1 MTATTE
7 RPRLT
12 HRQILLLMSGLMAG
26 MLLAAL
32 DQTIVGTALPTI
44 VGKLGGIEHYSWVVT
59 AYLLASTASTPLYG
73 KISDLYG
80 RRPVFLFAIGTFLVG
95 SLLAGMS
102 QNMLS
107 LVAFRGIQGL
117 GAGGLMT
124 LAFTIIS
131 DAVPPRERGRYQG
144 LFGAVFGLSS
154 VAGPL
159 AGGYFAEQ
167 EFHWTLFNHAMVVD
181 GWRWIFYI
189 NLPVGVVALFLCN
202 HVLRLLPHER
212 RDHKIDW
219 LGALFLV
226 TGVSSLLL
234 ALSWGG
240 NEYRWGSST
249 IIGLFILGAAL
260 SSVFL
265 FVEAS
270 AEEPILPLRL
280 FRRPTFSIANAAGFI
295 LGFGMFGS
303 IIYVPLYLQI
313 VKGATPTSSGLLML
327 PMMVGIIFTSIIS
340 GQLISKLGRYKWFP
354 VVGTAVMAAGM
365 VLFVRLGVDTP
376 MWQTFIPMVVI
387 GIGLG
392 LAMQPLILAVQNALE
407 LRDMGAGT
415 SAATFFRS
423 LGGSFGV
430 AALGAIMTNRLTAEL
445 QPRVAAAIGQLP
457 VAIREKMAGAGA
469 GAFSINDPKAIKAL
483 PGIVRRAVEEG
494 FVAALHPLFLVSA
507 GVTLLAVVLCVMLP
521 DRELKGAAPAADP
534 DAGKPAIEDEDP
546 ETAAAE
552 MEAKAATMI

>member
-1 MTATTE
+1 
-7 RPRLT
+7 
-12 HRQILLLMSGLMAG
+12 MSGLMAG

-73 KISDLYG
+73 KVSDLYG
-80 RRPVFLFAIGTFLVG
+80 RRPVFLFAIVTFLVG

-102 QNMLS
+102 QNMVS
-107 LVAFRGIQGL
+107 LIAFRGIQGL

-131 DAVPPRERGRYQG
+131 DAVSPRERGRYQG

-159 AGGYFAEQ
+159 AGGYFAE
-167 EFHWTLFNHAMVVD
+167 HD
-181 GWRWIFYI
+181 WRWIFYI
-189 NLPVGVVALFLCN
+189 NLPIGIAALFLSN

-219 LGALFLV
+219 LGAVFLV
-226 TGVSSLLL
+226 TGASAILL

-240 NEYRWGSST
+240 QKGSSGYAWSSPT
-249 IIGLFILGAAL
+249 IIGLLVAGAVL
-260 SSVFL
+260 SVVFL
-265 FVEAS
+265 LVEARAS
-270 AEEPILPLRL
+270 EPILPLRL

-313 VKGATPTSSGLLML
+313 VKGETPTASGLLML

-340 GQLISKLGRYKWFP
+340 GQMISKLGRYKWFP
-354 VVGTAVMAAGM
+354 VAGTLVMAVGL
-365 VLFVRLGVDTP
+365 VLFVRLGVTTP
-376 MWQTFIPMVVI
+376 LWETFIPMVVI

-392 LAMQPLILAVQNALE
+392 LAMQPLILAVQNAVD

-415 SAATFFRS
+415 STATFFRS

-430 AALGAIMTNRLTAEL
+430 ATLGAVMTNRLAIEL
-445 QPRVAAAIGQLP
+445 QPRIEAATRQLP
-457 VAIREKMAGAGA
+457 LQIQQKLASAMPHGV
-469 GAFSINDPKAIKAL
+469 SINDPKSIKAL
-483 PGIVRRAVEEG
+483 PDLVRHAIEEG
-494 FVAALHPLFLVSA
+494 FVAALHPVFLMSA
-507 GVTLLAVVLCVMLP
+507 AVTVLAVVLCLALP
-521 DRELKGAAPAADP
+521 DRELKGAGPAGSAEP
-534 DAGKPAIEDEDP
+534 GAGDED
-546 ETAAAE
+546 TAD
-552 MEAKAATMI
+552 MEAKAATMM

>member
-1 MTATTE
+1 MTTATTTAAIE
-7 RPRLT
+7 RPRLS

-73 KISDLYG
+73 KVSDLYG

-95 SLLAGMS
+95 SLLAG
-102 QNMLS
+102 LS
-107 LVAFRGIQGL
+107 WGMGPLIAFRGIQGL

-159 AGGYFAEQ
+159 VGGYFAE
-167 EFHWTLFNHAMVVD
+167 HD
-181 GWRWIFYI
+181 WRWIFYI
-189 NLPVGVVALFLCN
+189 NLPVGIVALFLSN
-202 HVLRLLPHER
+202 HVLGLLTHHR
-212 RDHKIDW
+212 REHRIDW
-219 LGALFLV
+219 WGALALV
-226 TGVSSLLL
+226 VGVSAVLLG
-234 ALSWGG
+234 LSWGG
-240 NEYRWGSST
+240 KEYAWSSPT
-249 IIGLFILGAAL
+249 IIGLFVGGVVVSA
-260 SSVFL
+260 VFL
-265 FVEAS
+265 YIESRAT
-270 AEEPILPLRL
+270 EPILPLRL
-280 FRRPTFSIANAAGFI
+280 FRRPTFSIANAATFI

-313 VKGATPTSSGLLML
+313 VKGATPTASGLLLL
-327 PMMVGIIFTSIIS
+327 PMMVGIIFTSIVS
-340 GQLISKLGRYKWFP
+340 GQMISRLGRYKWFP
-354 VVGTAVMAAGM
+354 VAGTLIMAIGM
-365 VLFVRLGVDTP
+365 MLFTGLGVDTP
-376 MWQTFIPMVVI
+376 LWRTFIPMVVI
-387 GIGLG
+387 GVGLG
-392 LAMQPLILAVQNALE
+392 LAMQPLILAVQNAVD

-415 SAATFFRS
+415 STATFFRS

-430 AALGAIMTNRLTAEL
+430 AALGAIMTNRLSTEL
-445 QPRVAAAIGQLP
+445 QPRVAAAAGKLP
-457 VAIREKMAGAGA
+457 PAVREKFGSALSGGI
-469 GAFSINDPKAIKAL
+469 SINDPKSIKAL
-483 PGIVRRAVEEG
+483 PELLRRAIEEG

-507 GVTLLAVVLCVMLP
+507 VVTLLAVVCCLALP
-521 DRELKGAAPAADP
+521 NRELKGAAPAEVA
-534 DAGKPAIEDEDP
+534 KPALEDEDE

-552 MEAKAATMI
+552 MEAKAATLI

>member
-1 MTATTE
+1 MTATVE

-12 HRQILLLMSGLMAG
+12 HQQILLLMSGLMAG

-44 VGKLGGIEHYSWVVT
+44 VGKLGGLDKYSWVVT

-73 KISDLYG
+73 KVSDLYG

-102 QNMLS
+102 WGMVPLI
-107 LVAFRGIQGL
+107 AFRGVQGL

-159 AGGYFAEQ
+159 AGGYFAE
-167 EFHWTLFNHAMVVD
+167 HD
-181 GWRWIFYI
+181 WRWIFYI
-189 NLPVGVVALFLCN
+189 NLPIGVVALILSN
-202 HVLRLLPHER
+202 QVLRLLPHER
-212 RDHKIDW
+212 RNHRIDW
-219 LGALFLV
+219 WGALALV
-226 TGVSSLLL
+226 TGVSAILLG
-234 ALSWGG
+234 LSWGG
-240 NEYRWGSST
+240 KEYSWSSPA
-249 IIGLFILGAAL
+249 IIGLFVGGAIVTAL
-260 SSVFL
+260 FL
-265 FVEAS
+265 VIESRAS
-270 AEEPILPLRL
+270 EPILPLRL
-280 FRRPTFSIANAAGFI
+280 FRRTTFSIANAGGFI

-313 VKGATPTSSGLLML
+313 VKGATPTASGLLML
-327 PMMVGIIFTSIIS
+327 PMMVGIIFTSIVS
-340 GQLISKLGRYKWFP
+340 GQLISRRGRYKWFP
-354 VVGTAVMAAGM
+354 VAGTLVMAAGM
-365 VLFVRLGVDTP
+365 ILFSTLGVDTATAVTFLP
-376 MWQTFIPMVVI
+376 MIVI
-387 GIGLG
+387 GVGLG
-392 LAMQPLILAVQNALE
+392 LAMQPLILAVQNAVD

-415 SAATFFRS
+415 STATFSRS

-430 AALGAIMTNRLTAEL
+430 AALGAVMTNRLTTEL
-445 QPRVAAAIGQLP
+445 QPRVVAAFHELP
-457 VAIREKMAGAGA
+457 PALAARLAPMMKGGI
-469 GAFSINDPKAIKAL
+469 SINDPKAIKAL
-483 PGIVRRAVEEG
+483 PAVIRRAVEEG

-507 GVTLLAVVLCVMLP
+507 GVTVLAVALCLFLP
-521 DRELKGAAPAADP
+521 NRELKGAAPAEARRP
-534 DAGKPAIEDEDP
+534 DSGTPVPALEDESD
-546 ETAAAE
+546 ELAAAE

>member
-12 HRQILLLMSGLMAG
+12 HQQILLLMSGLMAG

-80 RRPVFLFAIGTFLVG
+80 RRPVFMFAIGTFLVG
-95 SLLAGMS
+95 SLLAGLS

-107 LVAFRGIQGL
+107 LVAFRAIQGL

-159 AGGYFAEQ
+159 AGGYFAE
-167 EFHWTLFNHAMVVD
+167 HD
-181 GWRWIFYI
+181 WRWIFYI
-189 NLPVGVVALFLCN
+189 NLPIGIVALFVCN

-212 RDHKIDW
+212 REHKIDW

-240 NEYRWGSST
+240 NEYSWSSPT
-249 IIGLFILGAAL
+249 IIGLFLVGTAL
-260 SSVFL
+260 SAVFL
-265 FVEAS
+265 FVESQAS
-270 AEEPILPLRL
+270 EPILPLRL
-280 FRRPTFSIANAAGFI
+280 FRRSTFTIANAAGFI

-340 GQLISKLGRYKWFP
+340 GQLISRLGRYKWFP
-354 VVGTAVMAAGM
+354 VAGTATMALGM
-365 VLFVRLGVDTP
+365 VLFVRLGVDSAL
-376 MWQTFIPMVVI
+376 WQTFIPMVVI

-392 LAMQPLILAVQNALE
+392 LAMQPLILAVQNSLE

-430 AALGAIMTNRLTAEL
+430 AALGAIMTNRLTVEM
-445 QPRVAAAIGQLP
+445 QPRITAALEHIPA
-457 VAIREKMAGAGA
+457 AMREALSKAGA
-469 GAFSINDPKAIKAL
+469 GAFSINDPKAIRAL
-483 PGIVRRAVEEG
+483 PTVLRRAVEEG

-507 GVTLLAVVLCVMLP
+507 GVTLLAVVLAVMLP
-521 DRELKGAAPAADP
+521 DRELKGAGPAAPAES
-534 DAGKPAIEDEDP
+534 KPSIEEEDP

>member
-131 DAVPPRERGRYQG
+131 DAVSPRERGRYQG

-159 AGGYFAEQ
+159 AGGYFAE
-167 EFHWTLFNHAMVVD
+167 HD
-181 GWRWIFYI
+181 WRWIFYI
-189 NLPVGVVALFLCN
+189 NLPVGVVALILCN
-202 HVLRLLPHER
+202 HVLRLLPHEK

-219 LGALFLV
+219 LGAFFLV
-226 TGVSSLLL
+226 SGVSSLLL

-240 NEYRWGSST
+240 NKYPWGSST
-249 IIGLFILGAAL
+249 IIGLLILGAAL
-260 SSVFL
+260 SAVFL
-265 FVEAS
+265 FVEAR
-270 AEEPILPLRL
+270 ADEPILPLRL

-327 PMMVGIIFTSIIS
+327 PMMVGIIFTSIVS

-354 VVGTAVMAAGM
+354 VAGTAVMAAGM
-365 VLFVRLGVDTP
+365 ALFVRLGVDTA
-376 MWQTFIPMVVI
+376 MWETFIPMVVI
-387 GIGLG
+387 GVGLG
-392 LAMQPLILAVQNALE
+392 LAMQPLILAVQNSLE

-430 AALGAIMTNRLTAEL
+430 AALGAIMTNRLTVEL
-445 QPRVAAAIGQLP
+445 QPRVATAILQLP
-457 VAIREKMAGAGA
+457 AAVREKMSAAGAGS
-469 GAFSINDPKAIKAL
+469 FSINDPKAIRAL
-483 PGIVRRAVEEG
+483 PEMVRRAVEEG
-494 FVAALHPLFLVSA
+494 FVAALHPLFLVA
-507 GVTLLAVVLCVMLP
+507 AAVTLLAVVLSVMLP
-521 DRELKGAAPAADP
+521 DRELKGAAPATP
-534 DAGKPAIEDEDP
+534 ESKPAIEDEDP
-546 ETAAAE
+546 ELAAAE

>member
-1 MTATTE
+1 MTTATITAIE
-7 RPRLT
+7 RPRLS

-73 KISDLYG
+73 KVSDLYG
-80 RRPVFLFAIGTFLVG
+80 RRPVFLFAIVTFLVG

-102 QNMLS
+102 WGMGPLI
-107 LVAFRGIQGL
+107 AFRGIQGL

-131 DAVPPRERGRYQG
+131 DAVSPRERGRYQG

-159 AGGYFAEQ
+159 VGGYFAE
-167 EFHWTLFNHAMVVD
+167 HD
-181 GWRWIFYI
+181 WRWIFYVNI
-189 NLPVGVVALFLCN
+189 PIGIVALFLSN
-202 HVLRLLPHER
+202 HVLRLLPHHR
-212 RDHKIDW
+212 REHKIDW
-219 LGALFLV
+219 WGALTLV
-226 TGVSSLLL
+226 VAVSAVLLG
-234 ALSWGG
+234 LSWGG
-240 NEYRWGSST
+240 KEYAWGSPT
-249 IIGLFILGAAL
+249 IIGLFAVGVVMSA
-260 SSVFL
+260 VFL
-265 FVEAS
+265 VIESRATES
-270 AEEPILPLRL
+270 ILPLRL
-280 FRRPTFSIANAAGFI
+280 FRRPTFSIANAATFI

-313 VKGATPTSSGLLML
+313 VKGATPTASGLLLL

-340 GQLISKLGRYKWFP
+340 GQVISRLGRYKWFP
-354 VVGTAVMAAGM
+354 VAGTLTMAVGM
-365 VLFVRLGVDTP
+365 VLFTGLGVDTP
-376 MWQTFIPMVVI
+376 LWRTFIPMIVI

-392 LAMQPLILAVQNALE
+392 LAMQPLILAVQNALD

-415 SAATFFRS
+415 STATFFRS

-430 AALGAIMTNRLTAEL
+430 AALGAIMTNRLTTEL
-445 QPRVAAAIGQLP
+445 QPRVAAAAAKLP
-457 VAIREKMAGAGA
+457 PAVREKFA
-469 GAFSINDPKAIKAL
+469 GAFSGGVSINDPKSIKAL
-483 PGIVRRAVEEG
+483 PGLLHRAIEEG

-507 GVTLLAVVLCVMLP
+507 GVTLLAVIFCLALP
-521 DRELKGAAPAADP
+521 DRELKGASPAEA
-534 DAGKPAIEDEDP
+534 AKPTLEDEDD

-552 MEAKAATMI
+552 MEAKAATLI

>member
-1 MTATTE
+1 MTTTIE
-7 RPRLT
+7 RPTLS

-73 KISDLYG
+73 KVSDLYG
-80 RRPVFLFAIGTFLVG
+80 RRPVFLFAIVTFLVG

-102 QNMLS
+102 QDMVS
-107 LVAFRGIQGL
+107 LIAFRGIQGL

-131 DAVPPRERGRYQG
+131 DAVSPRERGRYQG

-159 AGGYFAEQ
+159 AGGYFAE
-167 EFHWTLFNHAMVVD
+167 HD
-181 GWRWIFYI
+181 WRWIFYI
-189 NLPVGVVALFLCN
+189 NLPIGIVALFLSN

-212 RDHKIDW
+212 RNHKIDW
-219 LGALFLV
+219 LGAVFLV
-226 TGVSSLLL
+226 TGASALLL

-240 NEYRWGSST
+240 QKGSNGYAWSSPT
-249 IIGLFILGAAL
+249 IIGLLVAGAVL
-260 SSVFL
+260 SVVFL
-265 FVEAS
+265 FVEARAS
-270 AEEPILPLRL
+270 EPILPLRL

-313 VKGATPTSSGLLML
+313 VKGETPTASGLLML

-340 GQLISKLGRYKWFP
+340 GQMISKLGRYKWFP
-354 VVGTAVMAAGM
+354 VAGTLVMAVGL
-365 VLFVRLGVDTP
+365 VLFVRLGVNTP
-376 MWQTFIPMVVI
+376 LWETFIPMVVI

-392 LAMQPLILAVQNALE
+392 LAMQPLILAVQNAVD

-415 SAATFFRS
+415 STATFFRS

-430 AALGAIMTNRLTAEL
+430 AALGAVMTNRLTIEL
-445 QPRVAAAIGQLP
+445 QPRIEAATRQLPPQIQQKLAAAMPHG
-457 VAIREKMAGAGA
+457 V
-469 GAFSINDPKAIKAL
+469 SINDPKSIQAF
-483 PGIVRRAVEEG
+483 PGLVRRAVEEG
-494 FVAALHPLFLVSA
+494 FVAALHPVFLVSA
-507 GVTLLAVVLCVMLP
+507 AVTVLAVVLCLALP
-521 DRELKGAAPAADP
+521 NSELKGAGPAGVGP
-534 DAGKPAIEDEDP
+534 GAGDED
-546 ETAAAE
+546 AAAE
-552 MEAKAATMI
+552 MEAKAATMM

>member
-1 MTATTE
+1 
-7 RPRLT
+7 
-12 HRQILLLMSGLMAG
+12 MSGLMAG

-95 SLLAGMS
+95 SLLAGLS

-107 LVAFRGIQGL
+107 LVAFRGVQGL

-159 AGGYFAEQ
+159 AGGYFAE
-167 EFHWTLFNHAMVVD
+167 HD
-181 GWRWIFYI
+181 WRWIFYI
-189 NLPVGVVALFLCN
+189 NLPVGIVALFLCN
-202 HVLRLLPHER
+202 HVLRLLPHEK

-226 TGVSSLLL
+226 AGVSSLLL

-240 NEYRWGSST
+240 NEYPWGSST
-249 IIGLFILGAAL
+249 IVGLFLVGAAL
-260 SSVFL
+260 SAVFL
-265 FVEAS
+265 FVEAR
-270 AEEPILPLRL
+270 ADEPILPLRL

-354 VVGTAVMAAGM
+354 VAGTAVMGTGM

-376 MWQTFIPMVVI
+376 LWQTFIPMVVI

-392 LAMQPLILAVQNALE
+392 LAMQPLILAVQNALD

-430 AALGAIMTNRLTAEL
+430 AALGAIMTNRLTVEL
-445 QPRVAAAIGQLP
+445 QPRVAEAVMNLP
-457 VAIREKMAGAGA
+457 VALRATLASTGKGI
-469 GAFSINDPKAIKAL
+469 SINDPAAIKAF
-483 PGIVRRAVEEG
+483 PAIVRRAVEEG

-521 DRELKGAAPAADP
+521 DRELKGGAPGPSAD
-534 DAGKPAIEDEDP
+534 KPAIEDEDP